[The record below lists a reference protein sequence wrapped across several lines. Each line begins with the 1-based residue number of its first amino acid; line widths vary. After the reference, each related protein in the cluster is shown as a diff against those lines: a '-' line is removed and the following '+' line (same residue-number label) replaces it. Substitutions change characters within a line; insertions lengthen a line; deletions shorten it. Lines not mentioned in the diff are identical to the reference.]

1 MKQSKLS
8 QALRVSAVR
17 TYVASMV
24 DACRAEEDRITIN
37 NAEKASIRATARDAL
52 FALRATFVTDGK
64 IDGAAYI
71 GACEE
76 AHGNGLRHTAKDYVP
91 GKLREGMEAAKINPA
106 TVKTIASVVRRIAPW
121 ICDPANF
128 AKCFAKDGAAL
139 SLDEIYKLDPKATV
153 TTANVAP
160 DAAES
165 ASASASA
172 SAEMTCEQ
180 FVAKF
185 GMLTVLRT
193 CSAILATKKATKL
206 ESQTLQAIAEK
217 FAA

>member
-37 NAEKASIRATARDAL
+37 NAEKASIRTTARDAL

-128 AKCFAKDGAAL
+128 AKCFTKDGTAL
-139 SLDEIYKLDPKATV
+139 SLDEIYKLVPKATV

-160 DAAES
+160 DAAETS
-165 ASASASA
+165 AGAAP
-172 SAEMTCEQ
+172 AEMSCEQ

-185 GMLTVLRT
+185 GIVNVLRT

-206 ESQTLQAIAEK
+206 DASALNAIADK